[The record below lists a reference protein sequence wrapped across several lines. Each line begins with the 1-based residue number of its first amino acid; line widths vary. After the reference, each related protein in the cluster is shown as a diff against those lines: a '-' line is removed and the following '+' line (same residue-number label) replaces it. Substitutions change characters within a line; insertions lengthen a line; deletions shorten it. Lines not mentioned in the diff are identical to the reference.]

1 MAKFPYLLCACT
13 VLGALA
19 WSPTQSHAG
28 YRDLSSELDN
38 AERELERLKQ
48 EQRQEQEQLRR
59 EEQRLEEMRQEK
71 QRMENYLIR
80 ERGYER

>member
-1 MAKFPYLLCACT
+1 MAKFPLLLCACT
-13 VLGALA
+13 VFGALA
-19 WSPTQSHAG
+19 WSPTQPNAG
-28 YRDLSSELDN
+28 YRDLSSELDI
-38 AERELERLKQ
+38 AERELERFKQ

-80 ERGYER
+80 ERGYQR